1 MYLNMVHGGL
11 SPCQTLE
18 VNGTLFRMVLMR
30 TTVGILNRPK
40 QEKEVNCS
48 LTV

>member
-1 MYLNMVHGGL
+1 MYLNMVHGEL

-18 VNGTLFRMVLMR
+18 VSDRLFRMALMR
-30 TTVGILNRPK
+30 TTVGILDRPK

-48 LTV
+48 LAM